1 MGWECQQ
8 CLGPLFRQ
16 FQGLCYTFSRSPTG
30 EQEPSKI
37 HEIAEKIMVQ
47 ALSYKANPF
56 GGVVID
62 PQNLPEASQD
72 FRTKLRRSIDLWR
85 SDGVL
90 VVWLE
95 IPIKQAALV
104 PLAVDAGFT
113 YHHAGDDYL
122 LLTCSLVEGSHI
134 PPYASHYIGAGGV
147 VLTEDRELLVVREK
161 FGFGGRPAT
170 LKLPGGALRSGEH
183 LADAVVREVLEETGV
198 ETEFQAV
205 VCFRHWHG
213 YRYGK
218 SDIYFVCRL
227 SPLTKEITMQ
237 TQEIQECIW
246 MPVDEFLGS
255 DSVADF
261 NKWIVNAGLN
271 MIGMEVTSVVGYPAV
286 GDREFFVSVDG
297 PSSL

>member
-1 MGWECQQ
+1 M
-8 CLGPLFRQ
+8 
-16 FQGLCYTFSRSPTG
+16 
-30 EQEPSKI
+30 
-37 HEIAEKIMVQ
+37 AQ

-62 PQNLPEASQD
+62 PQSLPEASQD
-72 FRTKLRRSIDLWR
+72 FRADLRHSIELWR

-104 PLAVDAGFT
+104 PVAVDAGFT

-122 LLTCSLVEGSHI
+122 LLTCSLVEGSHV

-147 VLTEDRELLVVREK
+147 VLTENRELLVVREK

-198 ETEFQAV
+198 ETEFQSV

-227 SPLTKEITMQ
+227 TPLTREITMQ

-261 NKWIVNAGLN
+261 NKWIVNAGLSVP
-271 MIGMEVTSVVGYPAV
+271 GMEVTSVVGYPTV
-286 GDREFFVSVDG
+286 GDREFFVSMDG
-297 PSSL
+297 VSR

>member
-1 MGWECQQ
+1 
-8 CLGPLFRQ
+8 
-16 FQGLCYTFSRSPTG
+16 
-30 EQEPSKI
+30 
-37 HEIAEKIMVQ
+37 MVQ

-56 GGVVID
+56 GGVVVD
-62 PQNLPEASQD
+62 PQALPDVTQD
-72 FRTKLRRSIDLWR
+72 FRSRLRYSMDLWR

-90 VVWLE
+90 VVWVE
-95 IPIKQAALV
+95 IPLNQAALV
-104 PLAVDAGFT
+104 PVAVEAGFT

-122 LLTCSLVEGSHI
+122 LLTSSLVEGSHI

-227 SPLTKEITMQ
+227 NPLSKAITMQ

-255 DSVADF
+255 ESVAEF

-271 MIGMEVTSVVGYPAV
+271 MPGMGVTSVVGYPAV
-286 GDREFFVSVDG
+286 GDREFFVSLDG
-297 PSSL
+297 VSS